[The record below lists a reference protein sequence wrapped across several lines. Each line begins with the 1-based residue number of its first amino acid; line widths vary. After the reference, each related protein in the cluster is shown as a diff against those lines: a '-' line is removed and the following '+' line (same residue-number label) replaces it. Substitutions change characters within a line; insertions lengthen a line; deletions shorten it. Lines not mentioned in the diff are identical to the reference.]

1 VNSRVALAG
10 QIPLIP
16 SSLTLPGPDYAHQSL
31 LALEHVERIRDV
43 LRSKSS
49 TGGGWTGWVESCT
62 AWYVGQEGLGTVKD
76 AWEIWSERVS
86 ESKQREE
93 LKS

>member
-16 SSLTLPGPDYAHQSL
+16 SSLTLPAADYAHQSV
-31 LALEHVERIRDV
+31 LALQHVERIRDV

-62 AWYVGQEGLGTVKD
+62 AWWVGDNSDLAVVKE
-76 AWEIWSERVS
+76 AWRLWSERVS
-86 ESKQREE
+86 
-93 LKS
+93 L